1 MLLEQLKTR
10 LFFLSG
16 VALLSPAVF
25 AADPLAAKT
34 MIVYVSNSPD
44 SVTVKDYYLTA
55 RSITNSC
62 PITLPDMTA
71 ARVNLADYV
80 TYIRNPIRSCL
91 NAAGAGNI
99 LYIVMAY
106 VRPFAIDTNLYSYSI
121 DSYLSDIW
129 DQYST
134 QTFYPVPTA
143 THRYY
148 APNQSQGNFYLP
160 FQSLQAYRSTPRSNL
175 IYSFGKI

>member
-1 MLLEQLKTR
+1 MLLEQLKLK

-16 VALLSPAVF
+16 VALLSPAAF
-25 AADPLAAKT
+25 AVDPDPLAAKT
-34 MIVYVSNSPD
+34 MVVYVSNSPD

-55 RSITNSC
+55 RSIPNSC
-62 PITLPDMTA
+62 SITLPDITA
-71 ARVNLADYV
+71 ARLNLADYI
-80 TYIRNPIRSCL
+80 TYIRTPVRTCL
-91 NAAGAGNI
+91 NTAGAGNI

-134 QTFYPVPTA
+134 QAF
-143 THRYY
+143 
-148 APNQSQGNFYLP
+148 
-160 FQSLQAYRSTPRSNL
+160 
-175 IYSFGKI
+175 